1 MDNLY
6 SYEILG
12 QNVKNAKYYFPYNEI
27 IIKRLKKVYNYYIF
41 VKEYDMENEYYNYF
55 ILFSVEKINNNCRR
69 CRYDDYGRLRIKVVP
84 EVKSYLESVKEFNVT
99 YDSTNGEYD
108 KYAIN

>member
-6 SYEILG
+6 GYEILG

-27 IIKRLKKVYNYYIF
+27 IIKRLEKTYKYYIF
-41 VKEYDMENEYYNYF
+41 VKEYDMENECYTYA
-55 ILFSVEKINNNCRR
+55 ILFSNEKINNSCKS
-69 CRYDDYGRLRIKVVP
+69 CRYDDYGRLRVKVVP
-84 EVKSYLESVKEFNVT
+84 EVKSYLESAREFNIT

-108 KYAIN
+108 KYIIN